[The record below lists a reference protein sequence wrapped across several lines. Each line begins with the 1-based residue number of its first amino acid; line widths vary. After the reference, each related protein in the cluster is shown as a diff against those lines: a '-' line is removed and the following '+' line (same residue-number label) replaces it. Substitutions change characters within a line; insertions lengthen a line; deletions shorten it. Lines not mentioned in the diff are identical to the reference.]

1 MNISKTIVAACLI
14 TAFALAHGGRAGAQ
28 VPVYDFDGFEHL
40 LHQKNDT
47 VYVINFWATWCVP
60 CVKELPE
67 FEKINANYQNR
78 NVSVLLVSLDMSRDY
93 EKRLLPFIEKH
104 DLKSKVVMLDDPR
117 SNRWIPKVSEDWS
130 GAIPATVIY
139 RNDKRAFY
147 ERTFTYEELENEL
160 LNFLNK

>member
-1 MNISKTIVAACLI
+1 MTITKTFVAACLMI
-14 TAFALAHGGRAGAQ
+14 AFIIIHDRANAQ
-28 VPVYDFDGFEHL
+28 VPVYDFDNFEHL

-47 VYVINFWATWCVP
+47 VYIVNFWATWCVP

-67 FEKINANYQNR
+67 FEKINANYKDR

-93 EKRLLPFIEKH
+93 DKRLLPFIEKH
-104 DLKSKVVMLDDPR
+104 NLKSQVVMLDDPR
-117 SNRWIPKVSEDWS
+117 SNRWIPKVSEEWS